1 MTIIYRAKD
10 GKEFTN
16 EKDCYEY
23 ERSMLLEGVLMW
35 DRKGER
41 TDRTE
46 SALWVC
52 FSTSTP
58 NAAENFIEA
67 CDREG
72 TGHEGV
78 SEGDSGLFY
87 WDDWDNTYRYLDREQ
102 RDALLNILQEI

>member
-35 DRKGER
+35 NRKGER

-46 SALWVC
+46 SALWVYL
-52 FSTSTP
+52 FSNTP
-58 NAAENFIEA
+58 DTAKNFMLA
-67 CDREG
+67 CQSEG
-72 TGHEGV
+72 TGHEGIA
-78 SEGDSGLFY
+78 EEDTGLFY
-87 WDDWDNTYRYLDREQ
+87 WDDWDNTYRYLDKEQ
-102 RDALLNILQEI
+102 RDALRNILQEI